1 MNEERLRT
9 LIAEATVD
17 CYGEYEEFWGML
29 AQLEDELVCP
39 FSAAVLGDVV
49 QIVGIDSEAS
59 SERRGVMVTVEKNGR
74 YYSFPLSEIEPKKKK
89 GHNAEWVAAYK
100 LWSQ

>member
-1 MNEERLRT
+1 MDEERLQD

-17 CYGEYEEFWGML
+17 CYDEIEAFWGML
-29 AQLEDELVCP
+29 AQLDIELRCP
-39 FSAAVLGDVV
+39 FEATVLGDKV
-49 QIVGIDSEAS
+49 QVLGVDNDAS

-74 YYSFPLSEIEPKKKK
+74 TYAFPLAEIEPVQQT

-100 LWSQ
+100 LWSR